1 MPFSAFDFTRTS
13 IFGAPTRTGRRKYLY
28 LYSEEFVGCVCA
40 ILPPT
45 YIFFHRVIQDLPM
58 PFLELHLFLS
68 AGNVLIMFVAI
79 MFRRILWAAAIEDRN
94 RRGGALQVTFDMSS
108 DK

>member
-1 MPFSAFDFTRTS
+1 
-13 IFGAPTRTGRRKYLY
+13 
-28 LYSEEFVGCVCA
+28 
-40 ILPPT
+40 
-45 YIFFHRVIQDLPM
+45 M

-94 RRGGALQVTFDMSS
+94 RRGEALQVTFDMSS